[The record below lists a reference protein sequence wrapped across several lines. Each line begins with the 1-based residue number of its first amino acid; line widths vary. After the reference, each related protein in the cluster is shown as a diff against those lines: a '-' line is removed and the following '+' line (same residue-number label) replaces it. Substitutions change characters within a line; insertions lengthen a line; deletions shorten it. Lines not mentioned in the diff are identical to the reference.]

1 MIQFA
6 TGPYGLIPRPASRKR
21 LTRSSWQKGKLMTHL
36 NHLRTVMGAA
46 TVVLAFAFAPSAFA
60 QQQGGM
66 PGMDMQMMM
75 NHCAQVRY
83 QVQQSQVPAMVHP
96 AEVQQELA
104 RCDQMDL
111 M

>member
-1 MIQFA
+1 
-6 TGPYGLIPRPASRKR
+6 
-21 LTRSSWQKGKLMTHL
+21 
-36 NHLRTVMGAA
+36 MGAA
-46 TVVLAFAFAPSAFA
+46 TVALAFAFAPGAVA

-75 NHCAQVRY
+75 NHCAQVRQ
-83 QVQQSQVPAMVHP
+83 QVQQSPGMIHP

-111 M
+111 MNSQMNSQPGMNPAQQAPWPQR

>member
-1 MIQFA
+1 M
-6 TGPYGLIPRPASRKR
+6 P
-21 LTRSSWQKGKLMTHL
+21 HL
-36 NHLRTVMGAA
+36 NHLKTVIGAA
-46 TVVLAFAFAPSAFA
+46 TVALACAFAPSVSA

-83 QVQQSQVPAMVHP
+83 QVQQSPAGMTHP
-96 AEVQQELA
+96 AEVHQELA

-111 M
+111 MNSQMNSQPGMNPAQQAPWPPR

>member
-1 MIQFA
+1 
-6 TGPYGLIPRPASRKR
+6 
-21 LTRSSWQKGKLMTHL
+21 MTHL
-36 NHLRTVMGAA
+36 NHLKNVMGAA
-46 TVVLAFAFAPSAFA
+46 TVALAFAFAPSAFA

-75 NHCAQVRY
+75 NHCAQVRQ
-83 QVQQSQVPAMVHP
+83 QVQQTQVPAMAHP

-111 M
+111 MNSQMNSQPGMNPAQQAPWPQH